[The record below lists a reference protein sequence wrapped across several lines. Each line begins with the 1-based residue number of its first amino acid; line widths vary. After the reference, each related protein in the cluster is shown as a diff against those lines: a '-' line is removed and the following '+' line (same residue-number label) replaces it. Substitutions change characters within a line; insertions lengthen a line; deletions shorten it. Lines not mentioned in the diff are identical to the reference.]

1 MSGTGKSSVLGRLA
15 DLGYRTVDTDEG
27 GFTVSVRSGSGTER
41 LWREERMQA
50 LLSASDADLIFVS
63 GTCRNQVLFY
73 PQFDR
78 IVLLS
83 APPSVLV
90 ERLTMRTNNPY
101 GSKPEEVAETLR
113 FVESVEPLLRKAATL
128 EVDTTA
134 PLGEVVRTVLQ
145 HVLE

>member
-1 MSGTGKSSVLGRLA
+1 MRRLA
-15 DLGYRTVDTDEG
+15 DLGYRTFDTDEG
-27 GFTVSVRSGSGTER
+27 AFTVSVQSDPGTER
-41 LWREERMQA
+41 LWREDRMQA
-50 LLSASDADLIFVS
+50 LLSATDADLIFVS
-63 GTCRNQVLFY
+63 GTCRNQVRFY

-83 APPSVLV
+83 APPAVLV
-90 ERLTMRTNNPY
+90 ERLAMRTNNPY

-113 FVESVEPLLRKAATL
+113 FVETVEPLLRKAATL

-134 PLGEVVRTVLQ
+134 PLDEVVRTILQ

>member
-1 MSGTGKSSVLGRLA
+1 
-15 DLGYRTVDTDEG
+15 
-27 GFTVSVRSGSGTER
+27 
-41 LWREERMQA
+41 MQA
-50 LLSASDADLIFVS
+50 LLSATDADLIFVS
-63 GTCRNQVLFY
+63 GTYRNQVRFY

-83 APPSVLV
+83 APPAVLV
-90 ERLTMRTNNPY
+90 ERLAMRTNNPY

-113 FVESVEPLLRKAATL
+113 FVETVEPLLRKAATL

-134 PLGEVVRTVLQ
+134 PLDEVVRTILQ